1 MRAFVTGIGSTA
13 RAARAMRSCESGA
26 AAIEFALVAPLFLAL
41 MFGVMEY
48 ARFVWTIEAV
58 QETATAGARC
68 IGLTL
73 NGCSTGGTYS
83 ESSAVSFIQSEAQTW
98 GLTVPAANIAIST
111 ATSCNGV
118 SGFSQV
124 KVSYTFESVVPALID
139 FLAKGKVI
147 TGSACFPG

>member
-83 ESSAVSFIQSEAQTW
+83 E
-98 GLTVPAANIAIST
+98 
-111 ATSCNGV
+111 
-118 SGFSQV
+118 
-124 KVSYTFESVVPALID
+124 FERRLVHPVGGADMGADGAGGEHCDIDRDVVQRRIRVFAGQGQLH
-139 FLAKGKVI
+139 V
-147 TGSACFPG
+147 